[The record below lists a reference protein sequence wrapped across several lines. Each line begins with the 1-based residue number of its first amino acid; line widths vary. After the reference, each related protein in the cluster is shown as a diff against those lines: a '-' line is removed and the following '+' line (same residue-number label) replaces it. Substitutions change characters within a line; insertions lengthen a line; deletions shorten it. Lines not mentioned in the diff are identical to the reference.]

1 MRRQRGLSSGAL
13 CAALIA
19 ASSAALLPGHAHAA
33 ATTLAC
39 DFTAIQSAVAA
50 GGSYQFTDDCD
61 LDFTSALTVSAGTA
75 VTLSANG
82 NNVTFHGQNAHRI
95 FRVDGTL
102 TLNGIDLADGHA
114 HHAGG
119 AIWVTDTGNLTLNDD
134 TLTRNSAGGLGTAG
148 DYGVGGAI
156 YSTGAVQINRSV
168 LSYNAAGGGPGNF
181 NAGAG
186 GAIASLGS
194 VPFITGFGN
203 GVGRLGINDT
213 TIRDNT
219 AGGGIGDVGGVG
231 FNVGLG
237 GGVAY
242 LQVLTSAGTPQLTL
256 ANTHI
261 DYNIAGGADSA
272 TAYGAG
278 GGIFSLGSTTGSGVS
293 IIGNTAGSAL
303 TGLGLAGG
311 AFTLGQ
317 FSLSNSEVLHNTAA
331 ANGGTGIFGSG
342 LNIAAGGG
350 IVSVGIPTSNQLQAA
365 SNNKPVTVNPNSL
378 SANGDDADSSVTDA
392 VLGLFTAPM
401 QNLVKAAGVGGSKPV
416 INAQA
421 KAADTALK
429 GAPAAEIAS
438 ALFPNGGLTL
448 TQTTLANNKAQSTF
462 ALGGG
467 LFSIGGA
474 TLNQSTVNDN
484 LAFGTGSDGGS
495 PTAAAGGGIVEV
507 GGLGIFGLGGL
518 SLLNSTIAENTAK
531 SSASGGPSAA
541 IGGGIALL
549 GVANVASTTV
559 DRNVAKASGDVT
571 VSPSVTSIG
580 GNVFVAP
587 TFTIGSTT
595 LTTIFNTKNSIY
607 ANGKLGSNFAGGFNA
622 TATGRD
628 VSGAVTSF
636 GYNLIQY
643 PDSPGLNGF
652 TATGDLT
659 GVAPKL
665 GKLKNN
671 GGPVIFPNGATG
683 FASGPADP
691 SIAGEEHIGPTQTEA
706 LLSGSPAIDKVPVA
720 SCTDLSG
727 STPGNGA
734 PLTVDQRNF
743 LRPFPY
749 PNGPCDIGAYEVSQS
764 ANTGSCSLAVVFFS
778 GSDQFAARTGN
789 SPNTLLSYVS
799 FRGPAGA
806 VTAVPLVPRA
816 GVPTTLQCFVPIKPA
831 TSATAPSLA
840 TFNAQVVSS
849 QRAGFN
855 TGDTLAISIVR
866 IPSSRTQSVTIT
878 DLQTNAVVSYPSQSV
893 QPQSFVIAG
902 TQ

>member
-19 ASSAALLPGHAHAA
+19 ASSAALLPGGAHAA
-33 ATTLAC
+33 AISVAC
-39 DFTAIQSAVAA
+39 DFTAIQNAVTA

-61 LDFTSALTVSAGTA
+61 LDFTAALTVPAGTA

-119 AIWVTDTGNLTLNDD
+119 AIWVTDTGNLTLNGD

-156 YSTGAVQINRSV
+156 YSTGTVQINRSV
-168 LSYNAAGGGPGNF
+168 LSYNAAGGGPGTF

-186 GAIASLGS
+186 GAIASLGPI
-194 VPFITGFGN
+194 PFIMGFEN
-203 GVGRLGINDT
+203 GVGRLGISNS

-219 AGGGIGDVGGVG
+219 AGGGISGNPGLG
-231 FNVGLG
+231 FNIGLG

-242 LQVLTSAGTPQLTL
+242 LQLSSTPQFSL
-256 ANTHI
+256 ANSQLN
-261 DYNIAGGADSA
+261 YNTAGGADSE

-278 GGIFSLGSTTGSGVS
+278 GGLFSVGSVTGSGVS
-293 IIGNTAGSAL
+293 INGNTAGSAL

-317 FSLSNSEVLHNTAA
+317 FSLTNSEVLRNTAA
-331 ANGGTGIFGSG
+331 ANGATGLFGSG
-342 LNIAAGGG
+342 FNIAVGGG
-350 IVSVGIPTSNQLQAA
+350 IVSAGLPTGPQMQAA
-365 SNNKPVTVNPNSL
+365 SNNKPVTINPNSL
-378 SANGDDADSSVTDA
+378 SANGNDANSSVTDA

-401 QNLVKAAGVGGSKPV
+401 QGLVKATGVGGSKPV
-416 INAQA
+416 IDAQA

-429 GAPAAEIAS
+429 GAPAVEVAS

-495 PTAAAGGGIVEV
+495 STAAAGGGIVEV
-507 GGLGIFGLGGL
+507 GGLGFFGLGGL

-531 SSASGGPSAA
+531 SSASGGPSAS

-571 VSPSVTSIG
+571 VSTSVTSIG

-587 TFTIGSTT
+587 TFSFGPTT
-595 LTTIFNTKNSIY
+595 LTTTFNTKNSIY
-607 ANGKLGSNFAGGFNA
+607 ANGQLGSNFAGGFNP

-628 VSGAVTSF
+628 VFGTVTSF

-643 PDSPGLNGF
+643 PDAGLNGF

-671 GGPVIFPNGATG
+671 GGPVIFPDGTTG

-691 SIAGEEHIGPTQTEA
+691 TIAGEEHIGPTQTEA

-727 STPGNGA
+727 TSVGNGA

-749 PNGPCDIGAYEVSQS
+749 PTGPCDIGAYEVSQS

-789 SPNTLLSYVS
+789 SPNTLLSYVA
-799 FRGPAGA
+799 FRGPAGS

-816 GVPTTLQCFVPIKPA
+816 GVPTTLLCFVPVKPA
-831 TSATAPSLA
+831 TGATAPSLA
-840 TFNAQVVSS
+840 TFDAQVVTS

-855 TGDTLAISIVR
+855 KGDTLVINIVR

-878 DLQTNAVVSYPSQSV
+878 DLQTNAVVSYTGQYV

>member
-1 MRRQRGLSSGAL
+1 MKRQRGLSSGAL

-19 ASSAALLPGHAHAA
+19 ASSAALLPGGAHAA
-33 ATTLAC
+33 AISVAC
-39 DFTAIQSAVAA
+39 DFTAIQNAVAA

-61 LDFTSALTVSAGTA
+61 LDFTAALTVSSGTA
-75 VTLSANG
+75 VILSANG
-82 NNVTFHGQNAHRI
+82 NNVTFHGQDAHRI

-168 LSYNAAGGGPGNF
+168 LSYNAAGGGPGTF
-181 NAGAG
+181 NAGVG
-186 GAIASLGS
+186 GAIASLGPI
-194 VPFITGFGN
+194 PFFTGFGS
-203 GVGRLGINDT
+203 GVGRLGISDS

-219 AGGGIGDVGGVG
+219 AGGGISGNSGLG
-231 FNVGLG
+231 FNIGLG

-242 LQVLTSAGTPQLTL
+242 LQLSSTPQFSL
-256 ANTHI
+256 ANSQLN
-261 DYNIAGGADSA
+261 YNTAGGADSA

-278 GGIFSLGSTTGSGVS
+278 GGLFSVGSVNGTGVS
-293 IIGNTAGSAL
+293 INGNTAGSAL

-317 FSLSNSEVLHNTAA
+317 FSLTNSEVLRNTAA
-331 ANGGTGIFGSG
+331 ANGATGLFGSG
-342 LNIAAGGG
+342 FNIAVGGG
-350 IVSVGIPTSNQLQAA
+350 IVSAGLPTSNQVQAA
-365 SNNKPVTVNPNSL
+365 SNNKPVTINPNSL
-378 SANGDDADSSVTDA
+378 SANGNDANTSVTDA

-401 QNLVKAAGVGGSKPV
+401 QGLVKATGVGGSKPV
-416 INAQA
+416 IDAQA

-484 LAFGTGSDGGS
+484 LAFGTGSDRGS

-706 LLSGSPAIDKVPVA
+706 LLSGSPAIDKVPVT

-789 SPNTLLSYVS
+789 STNTLLSYVA
-799 FRGPAGA
+799 FKGPAGA

-816 GVPTTLQCFVPIKPA
+816 GVPTTLQCFVPVKPA
-831 TSATAPSLA
+831 TGATAPSLA
-840 TFNAQVVSS
+840 TFDAQVVAS

-855 TGDTLAISIVR
+855 KGDTLAISIVR

-878 DLQTNAVVSYPSQSV
+878 DLQTNAVVSYTSQYV

>member
-1 MRRQRGLSSGAL
+1 MSRQRGLSSGAL

-19 ASSAALLPGHAHAA
+19 ASSAALLPGRAHAA
-33 ATTLAC
+33 AITVAC
-39 DFTAIQSAVAA
+39 DFTAIQSAVTS

-61 LDFTSALTVSAGTA
+61 LDFTGALTVSAGTA

-82 NNVTFHGQNAHRI
+82 NNVTFHGQDTHRI

-156 YSTGAVQINRSV
+156 YSTGTVQINRSV
-168 LSYNAAGGGPGNF
+168 LSYNAAGGGPGTF

-186 GAIASLGS
+186 GAITSLGPI
-194 VPFITGFGN
+194 PFITGFGN
-203 GVGRLGINDT
+203 GVGRLGISNS

-219 AGGGIGDVGGVG
+219 AGGGISGNPGTG
-231 FNVGLG
+231 FNIGLG

-242 LQVLTSAGTPQLTL
+242 LQISSTPQFSL
-256 ANTHI
+256 ANSQLN
-261 DYNIAGGADSA
+261 YNTAGGADSE

-278 GGIFSLGSTTGSGVS
+278 GGLFSVGSVTGSGVS

-311 AFTLGQ
+311 VFTLGQ
-317 FSLSNSEVLHNTAA
+317 FSLTNSEVLRNTAA
-331 ANGGTGIFGSG
+331 ANGTPGLFGSG
-342 LNIAAGGG
+342 FNIAVGGG
-350 IVSVGIPTSNQLQAA
+350 IVSAGLPTSNQLQAA
-365 SNNKPVTVNPNSL
+365 SNNKPVTISPNSL
-378 SANGDDADSSVTDA
+378 SANGDDANSSVTDA

-401 QNLVKAAGVGGSKPV
+401 QGLVKATGVGGSKPV
-416 INAQA
+416 IDAQA
-421 KAADTALK
+421 KAADAALK
-429 GAPAAEIAS
+429 GAPAVEVAS

-495 PTAAAGGGIVEV
+495 STAAAGGGIVEV
-507 GGLGIFGLGGL
+507 GGLGLFGLGGL

-580 GNVFVAP
+580 GNVFVSP
-587 TFTIGSTT
+587 TFSFGSTT
-595 LTTIFNTKNSIY
+595 LTTTFNTKNSIY
-607 ANGKLGSNFAGGFNA
+607 ANGQLGSNFAGGFNS

-628 VSGAVTSF
+628 VSGTVTSF

-671 GGPVIFPNGATG
+671 GGPVIFPDGTTG

-691 SIAGEEHIGPTQTEA
+691 AIAGEEHIGPTQTEA

-727 STPGNGA
+727 TSVGNGA

-749 PNGPCDIGAYEVSQS
+749 PNGPCDIGAYEISQS

-778 GSDQFAARTGN
+778 GGDQFAARTGN
-789 SPNTLLSYVS
+789 ATNTLLSYVT
-799 FRGPAGA
+799 FKGPAGS

-831 TSATAPSLA
+831 TAATAPSLA
-840 TFNAQVVSS
+840 TFNAQVVAS
-849 QRAGFN
+849 QRLGFN

-866 IPSSRTQSVTIT
+866 IPSSRIQSVTIT
-878 DLQTNAVVSYPSQSV
+878 DLQTNAVVSYTSQSV